1 MGNRIDVDSLST
13 ITDHLKA
20 LAEIN
25 DSIADIRYQLDYS
38 NGDDGWRRRAGMA
51 LHKCKSIR
59 TAIQGRL
66 AILRQ
71 KAKVQ
76 NVELHVR
83 TNDLLVKELKKHVS
97 ESVFK
102 ACELMAWAGTATEYL
117 TPPVEDQTDEFAD
130 QVIGTKTQIVRLP
143 PTVPL
148 FSSRA
153 FMDADALIKF
163 VEAQGYIVEVTN
175 EP

>member
-1 MGNRIDVDSLST
+1 MENRIDVDSLVT

-20 LAEIN
+20 LLDIDLA
-25 DSIADIRYQLDYS
+25 IADIKCQLDYS
-38 NGDDGWRRRAGMA
+38 GGDDAWRRRAGMA
-51 LHKCKSIR
+51 LHKCKR
-59 TAIQGRL
+59 VRVAIQGQL
-66 AILRQ
+66 SILRQ
-71 KAKVQ
+71 KEKVQ
-76 NVELHVR
+76 NVELHVL

-117 TPPVEDQTDEFAD
+117 TLPVEDKTDEFAD
-130 QVIGTKTQIVRLP
+130 LVIGTKTQIVRLP